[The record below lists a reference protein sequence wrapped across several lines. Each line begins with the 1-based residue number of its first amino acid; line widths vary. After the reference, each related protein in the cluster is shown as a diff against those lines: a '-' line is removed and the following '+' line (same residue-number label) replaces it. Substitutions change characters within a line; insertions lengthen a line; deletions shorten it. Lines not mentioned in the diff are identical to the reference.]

1 MQPGNKKIS
10 MSILKKYQPESV
22 EDMQSVFKEIFGL
35 MFENMF
41 KGEMNYHLG
50 FFEILFRNFCD
61 PSYIVVGKNKSRC
74 SK

>member
-1 MQPGNKKIS
+1 

-22 EDMQSVFKEIFGL
+22 KDMQSVFKEIFGL

-50 FFEILFRNFCD
+50 YDN
-61 PSYIVVGKNKSRC
+61 N
-74 SK
+74 SKEPFPLL

>member
-41 KGEMNYHLG
+41 KGEMNYYLG
-50 FFEILFRNFCD
+50 YDNNFKE
-61 PSYIVVGKNKSRC
+61 PFPLL
-74 SK
+74 